1 MLAYFF
7 PGDAVYLQD
16 KAEEASLYP
25 FWAGIHFRR
34 DCEVGLAIGRSVARL
49 VLEQVQHEG
58 TR

>member
-1 MLAYFF
+1 VLASFF
-7 PGDAVYLQD
+7 PGDAAYLQE

-34 DCEVGLAIGRSVARL
+34 DCEVGLAIGRAVARL
-49 VLEQVQHEG
+49 VLEQLQNEG